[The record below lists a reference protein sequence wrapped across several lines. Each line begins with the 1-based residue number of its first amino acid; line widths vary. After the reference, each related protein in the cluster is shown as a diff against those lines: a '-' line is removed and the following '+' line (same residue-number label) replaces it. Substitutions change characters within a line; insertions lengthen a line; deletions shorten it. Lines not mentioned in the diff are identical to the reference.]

1 MNKNGKINAQTIGII
16 VISIMALIAL
26 ITGFIISKN
35 ANKGKDTSKEST
47 EILDS
52 FYKYMGSDEEKIIY
66 YGSSSCS
73 YCELQTPIIEQI
85 KEDYDIDY
93 LYIDATKLSSDDKNE
108 ILKVLDVEGS
118 TPTIAVVKDDSVI
131 DVNVGYMDGKATVE
145 FLKDNKILK
154 DDATYKPEENL
165 TFIGFNEYKDL
176 VSKDDTMV
184 IVIGQTTC
192 SHCIAAKPVLSRV
205 AGNYNITINYLNLTE
220 LSSDEQN
227 ELIESLKNLGYEDA
241 ENLGTPLTIIVKNKH
256 IEGTIEGE
264 NPPSYFTRQFKKYGV
279 ITE

>member
-16 VISIMALIAL
+16 VISMMALIAL

-52 FYKYMGSDEEKIIY
+52 FYKYMGSDKEKIIY

-176 VSKDDTMV
+176 VSKDDTTV

-192 SHCIAAKPVLSRV
+192 IHCIVAKPVLSRV

>member
-1 MNKNGKINAQTIGII
+1 MNKNGKLNIQTIGII
-16 VISIMALIAL
+16 VISLMALIAL
-26 ITGFIISKN
+26 IIGFVISRDADESKDSSKN
-35 ANKGKDTSKEST
+35 ST

-52 FYKYMGSDEEKIIY
+52 FYKYMASKEEKIIY

-73 YCELQTPIIEQI
+73 YCELQTPIMKQL

-118 TPTIAVVKDDSVI
+118 TPTIAIVKNDEVVDT
-131 DVNVGYMDGKATVE
+131 NVGYMDGITTVE
-145 FLKDNKILK
+145 FLKDNKILD

-165 TFIGFNEYKDL
+165 TFIDYDEYKDL
-176 VSKDDTMV
+176 VSKDDTTV

-192 SHCIAAKPVLSRV
+192 SHCISAKPVLSRV

-279 ITE
+279 IAD